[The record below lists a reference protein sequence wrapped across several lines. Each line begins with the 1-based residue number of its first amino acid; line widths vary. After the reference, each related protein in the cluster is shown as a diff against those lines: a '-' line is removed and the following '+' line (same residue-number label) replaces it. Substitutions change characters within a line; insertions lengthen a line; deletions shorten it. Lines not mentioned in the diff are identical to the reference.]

1 MYNKVIKIKGDLKIM
16 ITEFD
21 NELFNFVKE
30 KEPRLKEYD
39 LKIVYDNDI
48 TAGSLKANTKSKK
61 AILKYNNKI
70 YDKQIKN
77 IIDTVL
83 SKANYDYPLDVNI
96 FIILH
101 EIGHLH
107 QYCMKSYNEICD
119 LRVENKFKALD
130 LLFMENDKERWNLY
144 RNLPCEKYADN
155 FAINFFTRYKKEI
168 HNLLS
173 KYLLKIL
180 VDEEHTGL
188 KSLPRCTTTKEY
200 KRVNMPCVKK
210 EKEVGI
216 KYSKLKKLRNDNYL
230 MK

>member
-1 MYNKVIKIKGDLKIM
+1 M
-16 ITEFD
+16 ITEFY

-107 QYCMKSYNEICD
+107 QYCMRSYNEIYELRMRDQFQAWD
-119 LRVENKFKALD
+119 LFFANS
-130 LLFMENDKERWNLY
+130 DKERWDLY
-144 RNLPCEKYADN
+144 RNLPSEKYADN
-155 FAINFFTRYKKEI
+155 FAINLFTRYKKEI

-200 KRVNMPCVKK
+200 KRVNIPCVKR
-210 EKEVGI
+210 EREVGI

>member
-1 MYNKVIKIKGDLKIM
+1 M
-16 ITEFD
+16 ITEFY

-39 LKIVYDNDI
+39 LEIVYDNDI

-210 EKEVGI
+210 EREVGI

>member
-1 MYNKVIKIKGDLKIM
+1 M
-16 ITEFD
+16 ITEFY

-39 LKIVYDNDI
+39 LEIVYDNDI

-107 QYCMKSYNEICD
+107 QYCMKNDIEICD
-119 LRVENKFKALD
+119 LRVENQFKALD

-155 FAINFFTRYKKEI
+155 FAINFFIRYKKEI
-168 HNLLS
+168 HNILS

-200 KRVNMPCVKK
+200 KHVNIPYIKK
-210 EKEVGI
+210 EREVGI

>member
-1 MYNKVIKIKGDLKIM
+1 M
-16 ITEFD
+16 ITEFY

-107 QYCMKSYNEICD
+107 QYCMKNKEDILSIKT
-119 LRVENKFKALD
+119 ENQFKMWD
-130 LLFMENDKERWNLY
+130 LLFVKNDKEKWNLY

-180 VDEEHTGL
+180 VNEEHTGL

-200 KRVNMPCVKK
+200 KRVNIPYIKK
-210 EKEVGI
+210 EREVGI
-216 KYSKLKKLRNDNYL
+216 KHSKLKKLRNDNYL
-230 MK
+230 IK

>member
-1 MYNKVIKIKGDLKIM
+1 M
-16 ITEFD
+16 ITEFY

-39 LKIVYDNDI
+39 LEIVYDNDI

-119 LRVENKFKALD
+119 LRVKNQFKAWD
-130 LLFMENDKERWNLY
+130 LLFIKDGKERWDLY

-173 KYLLKIL
+173 KYLLRIL
-180 VDEEHTGL
+180 VNEEHTGL
-188 KSLPRCTTTKEY
+188 KSLPRCTTTREY
-200 KRVNMPCVKK
+200 KRVNIPCVKR

>member
-1 MYNKVIKIKGDLKIM
+1 M
-16 ITEFD
+16 ITEFY

-39 LKIVYDNDI
+39 LEIVYSNDVI
-48 TAGSLKANTKSKK
+48 GSLKLDPENKK
-61 AILKYNNKI
+61 ATLNYNNNI
-70 YDKQIKN
+70 YCGQMKN
-77 IIDTVL
+77 AIDTVFN
-83 SKANYDYPLDVNI
+83 KANYDYPLDINI
-96 FIILH
+96 LIILH

-107 QYCMKSYNEICD
+107 QYCMRSYEEIYG
-119 LRVENKFKALD
+119 LRMREQFKAWD
-130 LLFMENDKERWNLY
+130 LFFVNNEKERWDLY
-144 RNLPCEKYADN
+144 RNLPSEKYADN

-188 KSLPRCTTTKEY
+188 KSLPRCTTTREY
-200 KRVNMPCVKK
+200 KRVNIPCVKR
-210 EKEVGI
+210 EREVGI

>member
-1 MYNKVIKIKGDLKIM
+1 M
-16 ITEFD
+16 ITEFY

-39 LKIVYDNDI
+39 LEIVYDNDI

-155 FAINFFTRYKKEI
+155 FAINLFTRYKKEI

-200 KRVNMPCVKK
+200 KHVNIPYIKK
-210 EKEVGI
+210 EREVGI

-230 MK
+230 IK

>member
-1 MYNKVIKIKGDLKIM
+1 M
-16 ITEFD
+16 ITEFY

-39 LKIVYDNDI
+39 LEIVYNNNEESV
-48 TAGSLKANTKSKK
+48 GSLKINFESKK
-61 AILKYNNKI
+61 ATLEYNNKI
-70 YDKQIKN
+70 YYEEMKN

-83 SKANYDYPLDVNI
+83 IKANYDYPLDVNI
-96 FIILH
+96 LVILH

-107 QYCMKSYNEICD
+107 QFCMKNDNEICG
-119 LRVENKFKALD
+119 LRVENQFKAWD
-130 LLFMENDKERWNLY
+130 LLFANNDKERWNLY
-144 RNLPCEKYADN
+144 RELPCEKYADN
-155 FAINFFTRYKKEI
+155 FAINLFTRYKKEI

-200 KRVNMPCVKK
+200 KRVNIPCVKR
-210 EKEVGI
+210 EKEIGI

>member
-1 MYNKVIKIKGDLKIM
+1 M
-16 ITEFD
+16 ITEFY

-119 LRVENKFKALD
+119 LRVKNQFKAWD
-130 LLFMENDKERWNLY
+130 LLFIKDGKERWDLY

-200 KRVNMPCVKK
+200 KRVNMPCVKR
-210 EKEVGI
+210 EREVGI

>member
-1 MYNKVIKIKGDLKIM
+1 M
-16 ITEFD
+16 ITEFY

-210 EKEVGI
+210 EREVGI

>member
-1 MYNKVIKIKGDLKIM
+1 M
-16 ITEFD
+16 ITEFY

-39 LKIVYDNDI
+39 LEIVYSNDVI
-48 TAGSLKANTKSKK
+48 GSLKLDPENKK
-61 AILKYNNKI
+61 ATLNYNNNI
-70 YDKQIKN
+70 YCGQMKN
-77 IIDTVL
+77 AIDTVFN
-83 SKANYDYPLDVNI
+83 KANYDYPLDINI
-96 FIILH
+96 LIILH

-107 QYCMKSYNEICD
+107 QYCMRSYEEIYGLRMREQFKVWDLFFVNNE
-119 LRVENKFKALD
+119 
-130 LLFMENDKERWNLY
+130 KERWDLY
-144 RNLPCEKYADN
+144 RNLPSEKYADN

-188 KSLPRCTTTKEY
+188 KSLPRCTTTREY
-200 KRVNMPCVKK
+200 KHVNIPCVKR
-210 EKEVGI
+210 EREVGI

>member
-1 MYNKVIKIKGDLKIM
+1 M
-16 ITEFD
+16 ITEFY

-39 LKIVYDNDI
+39 LEIVYDNDV
-48 TAGSLKANTKSKK
+48 TAGLLKIDHESKK
-61 AILKYNNKI
+61 ATLKYSNSI
-70 YDKQIKN
+70 YCGQMKN
-77 IIDTVL
+77 AIDTVL
-83 SKANYDYPLDVNI
+83 IKANYDYPLDVNI
-96 FIILH
+96 LVILH
-101 EIGHLH
+101 EIEHLH
-107 QYCMKSYNEICD
+107 QYCMKNDIEICD
-119 LRVENKFKALD
+119 LRVENQFKALD

-144 RNLPCEKYADN
+144 KNLTCERYADN
-155 FAINFFTRYKKEI
+155 FAINFFIRYKKEI

-200 KRVNMPCVKK
+200 KHVNMPCVKK

>member
-1 MYNKVIKIKGDLKIM
+1 M
-16 ITEFD
+16 ITEFY

-39 LKIVYDNDI
+39 FKIEYSDDV
-48 TAGSLKANTKSKK
+48 TGSLKLDPENKK
-61 AILKYNNKI
+61 ATLEYNNNI
-70 YDKQIKN
+70 YDEEMKN
-77 IIDTVL
+77 IIDTVFI
-83 SKANYDYPLDVNI
+83 KANYDYPLDVNI
-96 FIILH
+96 LVILH

-107 QYCMKSYNEICD
+107 QYCMRNKEDIFNIKI
-119 LRVENKFKALD
+119 ENQIKAFKLI
-130 LLFMENDKERWNLY
+130 FVKNDKERWNLY

-188 KSLPRCTTTKEY
+188 KFLPRCTITKEY
-200 KRVNMPCVKK
+200 KHVDMPCVKR
-210 EKEVGI
+210 EREVGI

>member
-1 MYNKVIKIKGDLKIM
+1 M
-16 ITEFD
+16 
-21 NELFNFVKE
+21 
-30 KEPRLKEYD
+30 
-39 LKIVYDNDI
+39 
-48 TAGSLKANTKSKK
+48 
-61 AILKYNNKI
+61 
-70 YDKQIKN
+70 KN
-77 IIDTVL
+77 AIDTVL
-83 SKANYDYPLDVNI
+83 IKANYDYPLDVNI

-107 QYCMKSYNEICD
+107 QYCMKNDIEICD
-119 LRVENKFKALD
+119 LRVENQFKALD

-188 KSLPRCTTTKEY
+188 KSLPRCTTTREY
-200 KRVNMPCVKK
+200 KHVNIPYIKK
-210 EKEVGI
+210 EKEIGI

-230 MK
+230 IK

>member
-1 MYNKVIKIKGDLKIM
+1 M
-16 ITEFD
+16 ITEFY

-107 QYCMKSYNEICD
+107 QYCMKNDIEICG
-119 LRVENKFKALD
+119 LRVENQFKALD

-200 KRVNMPCVKK
+200 KRVNIPCVKR
-210 EKEVGI
+210 EKEIGI

>member
-1 MYNKVIKIKGDLKIM
+1 M
-16 ITEFD
+16 ITEFY

-39 LKIVYDNDI
+39 LEIVYSES
-48 TAGSLKANTKSKK
+48 TTGSLELDPENKK
-61 AILKYNNKI
+61 ATLKYNNNI
-70 YDKQIKN
+70 YYEEMKN
-77 IIDTVL
+77 VIDTVFN
-83 SKANYDYPLDVNI
+83 KANYDYPLDANI
-96 FIILH
+96 LIVLH

-107 QYCMKSYNEICD
+107 QYCMKSKKEIFNIKMKNQ
-119 LRVENKFKALD
+119 LQVWD
-130 LLFMENDKERWNLY
+130 LLLMENNKERWDLY

-155 FAINFFTRYKKEI
+155 FAINLFTRYKKEI

-200 KRVNMPCVKK
+200 KHVNIPYVKK
-210 EKEVGI
+210 EREVGI

-230 MK
+230 FK

>member
-1 MYNKVIKIKGDLKIM
+1 M
-16 ITEFD
+16 ITEFY

-39 LKIVYDNDI
+39 LEIVYNNDVI
-48 TAGSLKANTKSKK
+48 GSLKLDHENKK
-61 AILKYNNKI
+61 ATLKYSNNI
-70 YDKQIKN
+70 YCGQMKN
-77 IIDTVL
+77 AIDTVF

-96 FIILH
+96 LVILH

-107 QYCMKSYNEICD
+107 QYCMRSYKEICN
-119 LRVENKFKALD
+119 LRIREEFKAWD
-130 LLFMENDKERWNLY
+130 LFFVNNEKERWDLY
-144 RNLPCEKYADN
+144 RNLPSEKYADN
-155 FAINFFTRYKKEI
+155 FAIDLFKRYKKEI

-188 KSLPRCTTTKEY
+188 KSLPRCTTTREY
-200 KRVNMPCVKK
+200 KRVNMPYVRK
-210 EKEVGI
+210 EKEVGM

>member
-1 MYNKVIKIKGDLKIM
+1 M
-16 ITEFD
+16 ITEFY

-39 LKIVYDNDI
+39 LEIVYNNDVI
-48 TAGSLKANTKSKK
+48 GSLKLDHENKK
-61 AILKYNNKI
+61 ATLKYSNNI
-70 YDKQIKN
+70 YCGQMKN
-77 IIDTVL
+77 AIDTVF

-96 FIILH
+96 LVILH

-107 QYCMKSYNEICD
+107 QYCMRSYKEICN
-119 LRVENKFKALD
+119 LRIREEFKAWD
-130 LLFMENDKERWNLY
+130 LFFVNNEKERWDLY
-144 RNLPCEKYADN
+144 RNLPSEKYADN
-155 FAINFFTRYKKEI
+155 FAINLFTRYKKEI

-200 KRVNMPCVKK
+200 KRVNIPYIKK
-210 EKEVGI
+210 EREVGI

-230 MK
+230 FK

>member
-1 MYNKVIKIKGDLKIM
+1 MYNKIIKIKGDLKIM
-16 ITEFD
+16 ITEFY

-39 LKIVYDNDI
+39 LEIVYDNDI

-107 QYCMKSYNEICD
+107 QYCMKSYNEIRG
-119 LRVENKFKALD
+119 LIVKNQFKALD

-188 KSLPRCTTTKEY
+188 KSLPKCTTTREY

-230 MK
+230 VK

>member
-1 MYNKVIKIKGDLKIM
+1 M
-16 ITEFD
+16 ITEFY

-107 QYCMKSYNEICD
+107 QYCMKSYNEICG
-119 LRVENKFKALD
+119 LRVENQFKALD

-200 KRVNMPCVKK
+200 KRVNIPCVKR
-210 EKEVGI
+210 EKEIGI

>member
-1 MYNKVIKIKGDLKIM
+1 M
-16 ITEFD
+16 ITEFY

-107 QYCMKSYNEICD
+107 QYCMKNKEDILSIKT
-119 LRVENKFKALD
+119 ENQFKMWD
-130 LLFMENDKERWNLY
+130 LLFVKNDKEKWNLY

-200 KRVNMPCVKK
+200 KRVNIPYIKK
-210 EKEVGI
+210 EREVGI

>member
-1 MYNKVIKIKGDLKIM
+1 M
-16 ITEFD
+16 ITEFY

-39 LKIVYDNDI
+39 LEIVYNNNNKDSV
-48 TAGSLKANTKSKK
+48 GLLKLNFESKK
-61 AILKYNNKI
+61 ATIEYNNNL
-70 YDKQIKN
+70 YNEEIKN
-77 IIDTVL
+77 VIDTVL
-83 SKANYDYPLDVNI
+83 IKANYDYPLDINI
-96 FIILH
+96 LIILH

-107 QYCMKSYNEICD
+107 QFCMKSYNEICD
-119 LRVENKFKALD
+119 LRVKNQFKAWD
-130 LLFMENDKERWNLY
+130 LLFANNDKERWNLY
-144 RNLPCEKYADN
+144 RELPCEKYADN
-155 FAINFFTRYKKEI
+155 FAINLFTRYKKEI

-188 KSLPRCTTTKEY
+188 KYLPRCTTTREY
-200 KRVNMPCVKK
+200 KRVNIPYVEK
-210 EKEVGI
+210 EREVGI

>member
-1 MYNKVIKIKGDLKIM
+1 M
-16 ITEFD
+16 ITEFY

-230 MK
+230 IK

>member
-1 MYNKVIKIKGDLKIM
+1 
-16 ITEFD
+16 
-21 NELFNFVKE
+21 
-30 KEPRLKEYD
+30 
-39 LKIVYDNDI
+39 
-48 TAGSLKANTKSKK
+48 
-61 AILKYNNKI
+61 
-70 YDKQIKN
+70 
-77 IIDTVL
+77 
-83 SKANYDYPLDVNI
+83 
-96 FIILH
+96 
-101 EIGHLH
+101 
-107 QYCMKSYNEICD
+107 MKSYNEICG
-119 LRVENKFKALD
+119 LRVENQFKALD

>member
-1 MYNKVIKIKGDLKIM
+1 MYNKIIKIKGDLKIM
-16 ITEFD
+16 ITEFY

-200 KRVNMPCVKK
+200 KHVNIPYIKK
-210 EKEVGI
+210 EREVGI

-230 MK
+230 IK

>member
-1 MYNKVIKIKGDLKIM
+1 M
-16 ITEFD
+16 ITEFY

-39 LKIVYDNDI
+39 LEIVYNNDVI
-48 TAGSLKANTKSKK
+48 GSLKLDHENKK
-61 AILKYNNKI
+61 ATLKYSNNI
-70 YDKQIKN
+70 YCGQMKN
-77 IIDTVL
+77 AIDTVF

-96 FIILH
+96 LVILH

-107 QYCMKSYNEICD
+107 QYCMRSYKEICN
-119 LRVENKFKALD
+119 LRIREEFKAWD
-130 LLFMENDKERWNLY
+130 LFFVNNEKERWDLY
-144 RNLPCEKYADN
+144 RNLPSEKYADN
-155 FAINFFTRYKKEI
+155 FAINLFTRYKKEI

-188 KSLPRCTTTKEY
+188 KSLPRCTTTREY
-200 KRVNMPCVKK
+200 KRVNIPCIKK
-210 EKEVGI
+210 EREVGI

-230 MK
+230 FK

>member
-1 MYNKVIKIKGDLKIM
+1 M
-16 ITEFD
+16 ITEFY

-39 LKIVYDNDI
+39 LEIVYDNDI

-107 QYCMKSYNEICD
+107 QYCMKNDIEICG
-119 LRVENKFKALD
+119 LRVENQFKALD

-200 KRVNMPCVKK
+200 KRVNMPYIKK
-210 EKEVGI
+210 EREVGI

>member
-1 MYNKVIKIKGDLKIM
+1 M
-16 ITEFD
+16 ITEFY

-107 QYCMKSYNEICD
+107 QYCMKNKEDILSIKT
-119 LRVENKFKALD
+119 ENQFKMWD
-130 LLFMENDKERWNLY
+130 LLFVKNDKEKWNLY

-155 FAINFFTRYKKEI
+155 FAINLFTRYKKEI

-200 KRVNMPCVKK
+200 KRVNIPYVKK
-210 EKEVGI
+210 ERGVGI

-230 MK
+230 VK

>member
-1 MYNKVIKIKGDLKIM
+1 M
-16 ITEFD
+16 ITEFY

-39 LKIVYDNDI
+39 LEIVYSKS
-48 TAGSLKANTKSKK
+48 TTGSLELDIENKK
-61 AILKYNNKI
+61 ASLKYNNNI
-70 YDKQIKN
+70 YYEEMKN
-77 IIDTVL
+77 VIDTVFN
-83 SKANYDYPLDVNI
+83 KANYDYPLDVNI
-96 FIILH
+96 LIILH

-107 QYCMKSYNEICD
+107 QYCMKNKKEI
-119 LRVENKFKALD
+119 LSIKMKKQFQVWD
-130 LLFMENDKERWNLY
+130 LLLTNNDKERWNLY
-144 RNLPCEKYADN
+144 RELPCEKYADN
-155 FAINFFTRYKKEI
+155 FAINFFTRYKKQI

-200 KRVNMPCVKK
+200 KRVNIPYVKK
-210 EKEVGI
+210 EREVGI

-230 MK
+230 IK

>member
-1 MYNKVIKIKGDLKIM
+1 M
-16 ITEFD
+16 ITEFY